1 MIVIMGISG
10 SGKTTLGKNLSE
22 KTGWPFY
29 DADDFHS
36 LTNKKKML
44 SGLPLTDDDRE
55 SWLDTLSRKISI
67 WSKKGETI
75 LACSSLKEKYR
86 KKLMKK
92 TAIKWVV
99 LEGSYGQIKAR
110 LSKRKNHFFNPKL
123 LKSQIEAY
131 EPPYY
136 GINLKLGQS
145 LKNKTEIIINEM
157 NKNQKSKIAIIG
169 LGTMGKGIALNLAEK
184 GIKVSVY
191 NRNSKG
197 EEKVVDNFLKKNITY
212 KNIIGFNKIKNLIES
227 LETPRKIWLMI
238 KSGGAIDHI
247 IDEIKSYLDP
257 KDIIIDSGNSN
268 YIDTQKREKK
278 LKKINVDF
286 VGCGISG
293 GSYGA
298 RNGASIMFGGT
309 KRAYLVMRPL
319 LNLLS
324 VNEKNKKPSQTR
336 IGSDGAGHFVKM
348 VHNGIEYVEMQLIA
362 EIYSIVK
369 KFMNNHEISKLFN
382 KWNKGHNSSYLL
394 GISHQIFQKKE
405 GNKYLIDLISD
416 KAENKGTGI
425 WSSIAALKYG
435 EPNSMVSSAVNSRF
449 ISKMK
454 SERIFL
460 SENKPSL
467 KKTTKIDLEVINK
480 SYEFAR
486 LINHIQSFN
495 LIKKASKIN
504 GWEYNPS
511 EISRVW
517 TQGCIIRSELMEN
530 LFSIFKTSKDLLK
543 NKNILEK
550 LHELEQCTSNLISH
564 GLENKIPLDAFS
576 NSYNYWLSICS
587 DTSPANLI
595 QAQRDFF
602 GGHGYSRIDK
612 GSHKT
617 FNSNWQKK

>member
-1 MIVIMGISG
+1 MGVSG
-10 SGKTTLGKNLSE
+10 SGKTTLGKNLS
-22 KTGWPFY
+22 KTTGWPFY

-36 LTNKKKML
+36 IANKKKML
-44 SGLPLTDDDRE
+44 SGFPLTDDDRKL
-55 SWLDTLSRKISI
+55 WLDTLSKKISI
-67 WSKKGETI
+67 WSKKGDAI

-86 KKLMKK
+86 KKFMKI
-92 TAIKWVV
+92 TAINWVV
-99 LEGSYGQIKAR
+99 LNGSFNQIKAR

-131 EPPYY
+131 EPPCY
-136 GINLKLGQS
+136 GINLRLSQS
-145 LKNKTEIIINEM
+145 LKNKTEIIIKEIN
-157 NKNQKSKIAIIG
+157 NHKKSEIGIVG
-169 LGTMGKGIALNLAEK
+169 LGIMGKGIALNLAEK
-184 GIKVSVY
+184 SIKVSVY
-191 NRNSKG
+191 NRKSKG
-197 EEKVVDNFLKKNITY
+197 EEKVVDDFLKRNIRY
-212 KNIIGFNKIKNLIES
+212 KNISGFNKIQSFIES

-238 KSGGAIDHI
+238 KSGEPVDKL
-247 IDEIKSYLDP
+247 IDEIKTHLDP

-268 YIDTQKREKK
+268 YLDTQKREKE
-278 LKKINVDF
+278 LKKLNIDF

-293 GSYGA
+293 GKDGA

>member
-1 MIVIMGISG
+1 MIIIMGVSG
-10 SGKTTLGKNLSE
+10 SGKTTLGKNLS
-22 KTGWPFY
+22 KTTGWPFY

-36 LTNKKKML
+36 IANKKKML
-44 SGLPLTDDDRE
+44 SGFPLTDDDRKL
-55 SWLDTLSRKISI
+55 WLDTLSKKISI
-67 WSKKGETI
+67 WSKKGDAI

-86 KKLMKK
+86 KKFMKI
-92 TAIKWVV
+92 TAINWVV
-99 LEGSYGQIKAR
+99 LNGSFNQIKAR

-131 EPPYY
+131 EPPCY
-136 GINLKLGQS
+136 GINLRLSQS
-145 LKNKTEIIINEM
+145 LKNKTEIIIKEIN
-157 NKNQKSKIAIIG
+157 NHKKSEIGIVG
-169 LGTMGKGIALNLAEK
+169 LGIMGKGIALNLAEK
-184 GIKVSVY
+184 SIKVSVY
-191 NRNSKG
+191 NRKSKG
-197 EEKVVDNFLKKNITY
+197 EEKVVDDFLKRNIRY
-212 KNIIGFNKIKNLIES
+212 KNISGFNKIQSFIES

-238 KSGGAIDHI
+238 KSGEPVDKL
-247 IDEIKSYLDP
+247 IDEIKTHLDP

-268 YIDTQKREKK
+268 YLYTQKREKE
-278 LKKINVDF
+278 LKKLNIDF

-293 GSYGA
+293 GKDGA

>member
-1 MIVIMGISG
+1 M
-10 SGKTTLGKNLSE
+10 
-22 KTGWPFY
+22 
-29 DADDFHS
+29 
-36 LTNKKKML
+36 
-44 SGLPLTDDDRE
+44 
-55 SWLDTLSRKISI
+55 
-67 WSKKGETI
+67 
-75 LACSSLKEKYR
+75 
-86 KKLMKK
+86 
-92 TAIKWVV
+92 
-99 LEGSYGQIKAR
+99 
-110 LSKRKNHFFNPKL
+110 
-123 LKSQIEAY
+123 
-131 EPPYY
+131 
-136 GINLKLGQS
+136 
-145 LKNKTEIIINEM
+145 
-157 NKNQKSKIAIIG
+157 KIAYIG
-169 LGTMGKGIALNLAEK
+169 LGKMGKNMVELLLEQGIEVVAYNRHPEAVKEVAEK
-184 GIKVSVY
+184 GAIPA
-191 NRNSKG
+191 
-197 EEKVVDNFLKKNITY
+197 FTY
-212 KNIIGFNKIKNLIES
+212 KEIFDHLDDDQRI
-227 LETPRKIWLMI
+227 IWLMVPH
-238 KSGGAIDHI
+238 SAVSHV
-247 IDEIKSYLDP
+247 IDEIKPFL
-257 KDIIIDSGNSN
+257 KKEDIVIDGGNSLYEN
-268 YIDTQKREKK
+268 SITYAKDLEQKGVHF
-278 LKKINVDF
+278 LDIGV
-286 VGCGISG
+286 SG
-293 GSYGA
+293 GPWGA
-298 RNGASIMFGGT
+298 RHGSCLLVGGP
-309 KRAYLVMRPL
+309 KKVYDIVLPLIQAAAAPDSYKYLG
-319 LNLLS
+319 
-324 VNEKNKKPSQTR
+324 ET
-336 IGSDGAGHFVKM
+336 GAGHFAKM

-530 LFSIFKTSKDLLK
+530 LFLIFKTSKDLLK

-612 GSHKT
+612 GLYKT